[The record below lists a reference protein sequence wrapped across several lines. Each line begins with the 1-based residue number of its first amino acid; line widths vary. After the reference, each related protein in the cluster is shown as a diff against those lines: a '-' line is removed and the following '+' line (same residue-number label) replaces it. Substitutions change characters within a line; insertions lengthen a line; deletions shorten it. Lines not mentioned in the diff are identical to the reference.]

1 MQSNHSEF
9 ICEKHALDI
18 VVLCDGLSS
27 PANTGG
33 VLRLADAYGV
43 SKVVFLGSDKKI
55 TPRAKSVA
63 RGTQNYVN
71 YEFKAKLEGMD
82 LEDREW
88 ICIELT
94 KNSIPLSDLKLSS
107 SKVGVIIGN
116 ENTGVSEIWLQKFP
130 SFYIKMFGNNSSM
143 NVTNALSA
151 GLYQITNHFS

>member
-1 MQSNHSEF
+1 MQTDHSEF
-9 ICEKHALDI
+9 RSENHELDI
-18 VVLCDGLSS
+18 VVLCDGLTS
-27 PANTGG
+27 PANLGG

-43 SKVVFLGSDKKI
+43 SKVIFLGGEESI

-71 YEFKAKLEGMD
+71 HEFISKLEHVD

-88 ICIELT
+88 ICIELAN
-94 KNSIPLSDLKLSS
+94 NSLPLSSLKLRS

-116 ENTGVSEIWLQKFP
+116 ENTGVSARWLDKFP
-130 SFYIKMFGNNSSM
+130 SFHIKMFGNNSSM

-151 GLYQITNHFS
+151 GLYQITN

>member
-1 MQSNHSEF
+1 MQSDHSEF

-27 PANTGG
+27 PANIGG

-43 SKVVFLGSDKKI
+43 SKVVFLGGEKNI
-55 TPRAKSVA
+55 TSRAKSVA

-71 YEFKAKLEGMD
+71 HEFKSKLGDLD

-88 ICIELT
+88 ICIELA

-107 SKVGVIIGN
+107 SKVGMIIGN
-116 ENTGVSEIWLQKFP
+116 ENTGVSEVWLEKFP

-151 GLYQITNHFS
+151 GLYQITNHF

>member
-9 ICEKHALDI
+9 IREKHALDI

-27 PANTGG
+27 PANIGG

-43 SKVVFLGSDKKI
+43 SKVIFLGGEESI

-63 RGTQNYVN
+63 RGTQKYVSH
-71 YEFKAKLEGMD
+71 EFKSE
-82 LEDREW
+82 LEDFDFEDRDW
-88 ICIELT
+88 ICIELAN
-94 KNSIPLSDLKLSS
+94 NSHPLSDLKLSS

-116 ENTGVSEIWLQKFP
+116 ENTGVSETWLAKFP
-130 SFYIKMFGNNSSM
+130 SFHIKMFGNNSSM

-151 GLYQITNHFS
+151 GLFQITN